1 MRFVLDFTIANTE
14 GALER
19 VLGRLRQRSFTLCN
33 MSAGRSTDHTSIK
46 ARIIVEGTR
55 SIEQMVKH
63 LSKLCDVKSVTLSQM
78 EATIAHV
85 YSHHDAQTEPAL
97 ARASV

>member
-19 VLGRLRQRSFTLCN
+19 VLGRLRQRNFFLCN
-33 MSAGRSTDHTSIK
+33 MSAGRSADRSSIK

-55 SIEQMVKH
+55 PIEQAIKQ
-63 LSKLCDVKSVTLSQM
+63 LNKLCEVKSVTVNPM

-85 YSHHDAQTEPAL
+85 YSHYDAQEQLL
-97 ARASV
+97 ARATL